1 MANKKKKLVDLKPQV
16 DKLTEKELKS
26 IQDIVKL
33 INNCQMQIGGLETQK
48 FDAMSK
54 LKHFQSEL
62 NKVQL
67 ELENKYG
74 KVSVNIQD
82 GAIKPEQDEIDKK
95 N

>member
-26 IQDIVKL
+26 IQDTVKL

>member
-33 INNCQMQIGGLETQK
+33 INNCQMQVGGLETQK

>member
-1 MANKKKKLVDLKPQV
+1 MANKKKKLVDLKPPV
-16 DKLTEKELKS
+16 EKITEKELKS
-26 IQDIVKL
+26 IQDMVQV
-33 INNCQMQIGGLETQK
+33 INKSQMQIGGLETQK
-48 FDAMSK
+48 FDAISK

-67 ELENKYG
+67 ELEDKYG

-82 GAIKPEQDEIDKK
+82 GSIKPEQDEIDKK

>member
-1 MANKKKKLVDLKPQV
+1 MANKKKKLVDLKPTV
-16 DKLTEKELKS
+16 EKITEKELKS
-26 IQDIVKL
+26 IQDMVQV
-33 INNCQMQIGGLETQK
+33 INKSQMQIGGLETQK
-48 FDAMSK
+48 FDAISK

-67 ELENKYG
+67 ELEDKYG

-82 GAIKPEQDEIDKK
+82 GSIKPEQDEIDKK

>member
-1 MANKKKKLVDLKPQV
+1 MAKNKKNIVNLKPKV
-16 DKLTEKELKS
+16 EKLTEEELKS

-33 INNCQMQIGGLETQK
+33 INNCQMQIGGLDVQK
-48 FDAMSK
+48 FDAISK
-54 LKHFQSEL
+54 LKSFQNEL

-67 ELENKYG
+67 KLENKYG

-82 GAIKPEQDEIDKK
+82 GSIKPEQDEIDKK

>member
-33 INNCQMQIGGLETQK
+33 INNCQMQVGGLETQK
-48 FDAMSK
+48 FDVMSK

>member
-1 MANKKKKLVDLKPQV
+1 MANKKKNLVDLKPKN

-26 IQDIVKL
+26 IQDIVRL

-48 FDAMSK
+48 FDAISK
-54 LKHFQSEL
+54 LKRFQSEL

-67 ELENKYG
+67 ELEDKYG
-74 KVSVNIQD
+74 KVSVNVQD
-82 GAIKPEQDEIDKK
+82 GSIKPEQDEIDKK